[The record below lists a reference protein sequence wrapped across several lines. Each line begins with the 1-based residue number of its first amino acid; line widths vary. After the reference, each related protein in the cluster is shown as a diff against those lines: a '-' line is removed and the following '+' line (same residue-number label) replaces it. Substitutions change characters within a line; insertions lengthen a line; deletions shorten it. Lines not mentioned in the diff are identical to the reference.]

1 MSPSPYDFYILRYH
15 WFLFRIRSSQNPV
28 LKALQIYERTPHM
41 KSGYLLLLVFLFSE
55 IAFAK
60 WNVSQTEA
68 EKFILQRLVISE
80 TTLDLEEKLDI
91 TVGVYPKSCYIREDG
106 KASTDHL
113 IIYYN
118 PYHYFYNKDIES
130 SYNGNIFFRP
140 ENLRILID
148 GVPMVALPADN
159 IVGWH
164 SPIEGNDDGR
174 HSRMIGANYS
184 MQQPFSMMFKKG
196 STLQL
201 QNKDN
206 DEIIAELPLKN
217 SYNSYASADIH
228 CRKSIHNTYYQ
239 RKQVEFGTDD
249 EAILPMPDHIAEK
262 LEKEQAKK
270 SGRLWSITEHNVGKY
285 IDARLWAMVSNPNMN
300 NDPYDFYSC
309 NENIKLV
316 IGITPQVTAEEVFN
330 VNYILTSKKTGESY
344 KLNATSTRVLNP
356 GAFVYLGISNYVYKK
371 LDPKDTYVIKAV
383 GTNAEQYTPGNNF
396 QFKLANLP
404 EVLSEVGQ
412 ECAKLEAK
420 YNVKAIQNQ
429 LNGFPG
435 NVLHPSNRNDEYGP
449 ATRAKFEEIA
459 RWMRKYSLARS
470 SAYDA
475 LTDAISFYNSY
486 YDCEK
491 VNYGNVQS
499 MSDYELE
506 QQIECNKNIAQRAA
520 NNGYQSAFRS
530 AKFSVETSVHEL
542 KMRNSNNGFFSGI
555 LQGLVGAA
563 AEIAGMEY
571 GQDFSEISDSI
582 NSYIRN
588 DSYMIQM
595 NKHVYDINQYAQ
607 RSSSIDTNSSTGSS
621 GSGSALRSA
630 NTGSASQFQGS
641 IDSGNYTCSGP
652 ESENMQAYLGQQMQ
666 QSVSQASN
674 NMCAQSRVMA
684 DELRKLIPYIQKC
697 APSDVPAYQ
706 EQIAYFDSR
715 AQGSCV
721 N

>member
-1 MSPSPYDFYILRYH
+1 ML
-15 WFLFRIRSSQNPV
+15 
-28 LKALQIYERTPHM
+28 
-41 KSGYLLLLVFLFSE
+41 
-55 IAFAK
+55 
-60 WNVSQTEA
+60 
-68 EKFILQRLVISE
+68 
-80 TTLDLEEKLDI
+80 
-91 TVGVYPKSCYIREDG
+91 GVNSD
-106 KASTDHL
+106 
-113 IIYYN
+113 
-118 PYHYFYNKDIES
+118 
-130 SYNGNIFFRP
+130 NIFT
-140 ENLRILID
+140 
-148 GVPMVALPADN
+148 
-159 IVGWH
+159 WH
-164 SPIEGNDDGR
+164 SPKKDNEDG
-174 HSRMIGANYS
+174 SKSLIIGANYS
-184 MQQPFSMMFKKG
+184 MQEPFSMMFKKG

-201 QNKDN
+201 QHKDN
-206 DEIIAELPLKN
+206 DEIVAEIPLKN
-217 SYNSYASADIH
+217 SYNSYAAADVH
-228 CRKSIHNTYYQ
+228 CRKSMYNTNYL
-239 RKQVEFGTDD
+239 EIDD
-249 EAILPMPDHIAEK
+249 PTNDFTPVILTMPHHIANK
-262 LEKEQAKK
+262 LEQKQARK

-285 IDARLWAMVSNPNMN
+285 IDARIWAMVYKPDMN
-300 NDPYDFYSC
+300 NDPYNFYSC
-309 NENIKLV
+309 NENIHFV
-316 IGITPQVTAEEVFN
+316 IGVEPQLTADEVFSYS
-330 VNYILTSKKTGESY
+330 YILKSKKTGEEF
-344 KLNATSTRVLNP
+344 KLNVTSTRVLNP
-356 GAFVYLGISNYVYKK
+356 GAFVYLKMSNYVYKK

-383 GTNAEQYTPGNNF
+383 GNNAESMTPKNKF
-396 QFKLANLP
+396 QFKIANLP
-404 EVLSEVGQ
+404 AVLSEVGK

-420 YNVKAIQNQ
+420 YNVKAIQNK

-449 ATRAKFEEIA
+449 ATLSKFEEIA
-459 RWMRKYSLARS
+459 RWMRKYNLDNS
-470 SAYDA
+470 SAYYAVRDA
-475 LTDAISFYNSY
+475 VSFYNSY
-486 YDCEK
+486 YDCER
-491 VNYGNVQS
+491 VNFGNAQS

-506 QQIECNKNIAQRAA
+506 KQIECNKNIAQTAA
-520 NNGYQSAFRS
+520 DNGYQSAFQA
-530 AKFSVETSVHEL
+530 AKFSVETSVHQL

-607 RSSSIDTNSSTGSS
+607 RSSSIDADSSTGSS

-641 IDSGNYTCSGP
+641 IDSGNYSCSGP

-674 NMCAQSRVMA
+674 NMCAQSRAMA